1 MLHLLFTILLFL
13 DLKALLHRECIDDAN
28 DADREGGEEDDQ
40 VAILRILKLAG
51 DEAAKIE
58 GDSQGDGDG
67 T

>member
-1 MLHLLFTILLFL
+1 MEEGCSLLLLNL
-13 DLKALLHRECIDDAN
+13 QTLLHGECIDDAD
-28 DADREGGEEDDQ
+28 DADGEGGEEDDQ
-40 VAILRILKLAG
+40 VAGLRILKLAG